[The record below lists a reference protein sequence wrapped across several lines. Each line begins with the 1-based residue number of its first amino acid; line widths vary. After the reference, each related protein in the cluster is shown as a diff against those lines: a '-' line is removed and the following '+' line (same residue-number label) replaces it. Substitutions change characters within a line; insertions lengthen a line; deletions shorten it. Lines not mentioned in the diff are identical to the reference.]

1 MKLKELFVEN
11 FPDPHDVL
19 DPQTLQ
25 HDLDANKVTPATKHP
40 RTRHDEKSPRKDSN
54 VAKAKRIRNLVR
66 MKVRDV
72 VRGQDHEDTSHT
84 YNLGGHVSTFLN
96 R

>member
-1 MKLKELFVEN
+1 MKLCEL

-19 DPQTLQ
+19 DPEILRK
-25 HDLDANKVTPATKHP
+25 DAEAHTPVTD
-40 RTRHDEKSPRKDSN
+40 TRYTEKQLKSKPPRKDSN
-54 VAKAKRIRNLVR
+54 VEKAKRIRTLAR
-66 MKVRDV
+66 LKVRDRV
-72 VRGQDHEDTSHT
+72 QKQDNEDTNHT